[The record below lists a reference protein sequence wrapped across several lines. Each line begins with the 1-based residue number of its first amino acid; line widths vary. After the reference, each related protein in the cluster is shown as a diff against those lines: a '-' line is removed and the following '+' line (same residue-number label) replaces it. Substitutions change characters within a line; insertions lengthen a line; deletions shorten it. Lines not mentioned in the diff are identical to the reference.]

1 MRSLAIMQPYFFPYL
16 GYWQLISAVDK
27 FVIYDDVN
35 YIKSGWI
42 NRNRILV
49 NAEPT
54 YITVPLERASPYKT
68 IAETNVDGS
77 GRWRGKLAK
86 MVALSYGRAPFF
98 SEVFPSIE
106 NLIRHETPSLS
117 AYLAHQISTLAGLL
131 DIDTEFALS
140 SASYDNRHLSGQ
152 DRVLDICETEEA
164 GTYVNAIGGK
174 AIYDPAAFARR
185 GIDLRF
191 ISTSSFD
198 YSQAAPKFVPHLSI
212 IDLLMQV
219 GFTGAK
225 QHLQSYELI
234 E

>member
-16 GYWQLISAVDK
+16 GYWQLIGAVDR

-35 YIKSGWI
+35 YIKGGWI

-54 YITVPLERASPYKT
+54 YITIPLEKASPNKT
-68 IAETNVDGS
+68 IAETHMDGS
-77 GRWRGKLAK
+77 GRWRSKLIK
-86 MVALSYGRAPFF
+86 MIALSYGRAPFF
-98 SEVFPSIE
+98 PEVFPSLE
-106 NLIRHETPSLS
+106 NLLLHETPSLS
-117 AYLAHQISTLAGLL
+117 AYLAHQIQTLAGLL
-131 DIDTEFALS
+131 DIDTKFALS

-152 DRVLDICETEEA
+152 DRVLDICEAERA

-185 GIDLRF
+185 GVNLRF
-191 ISTSSFD
+191 VSSSSID

-212 IDLLMQV
+212 IDLLMHV
-219 GFTGAK
+219 GFAGTK
-225 QHLQSYELI
+225 QHLQSYELV